1 MVHALAL
8 SLLWHSVNMRRTTS
22 DNDKPWSSGLF
33 GWPKIRSFDPS
44 STAVWTAYPS
54 QPLLALFDPP
64 VELASSGPR
73 GCLNLDGRIHFP
85 AIRFAVLTRIEI
97 PHI

>member
-1 MVHALAL
+1 MVHAL

-44 STAVWTAYPS
+44 LTAVWTAYPS

>member
-1 MVHALAL
+1 MIHAL
-8 SLLWHSVNMRRTTS
+8 SLFRLRMNSRPTLTDDDR
-22 DNDKPWSSGLF
+22 PRLPALLGLA
-33 GWPKIRSFDPS
+33 KINSLDPS
-44 STAVWTAYPS
+44 LTSVGTSYTAK
-54 QPLLALFDPP
+54 PLLALFDPP

>member
-1 MVHALAL
+1 MVHAL
-8 SLLWHSVNMRRTTS
+8 SLLWHSGNMRRTTS

-33 GWPKIRSFDPS
+33 GWPKIRS
-44 STAVWTAYPS
+44 
-54 QPLLALFDPP
+54 FDPP

>member
-1 MVHALAL
+1 
-8 SLLWHSVNMRRTTS
+8 LL
-22 DNDKPWSSGLF
+22 
-33 GWPKIRSFDPS
+33 
-44 STAVWTAYPS
+44 TAVWTAYPS

-85 AIRFAVLTRIEI
+85 TIRFAVLTRIEI
-97 PHI
+97 PHVSLEHAFDSGGRGRARLWG